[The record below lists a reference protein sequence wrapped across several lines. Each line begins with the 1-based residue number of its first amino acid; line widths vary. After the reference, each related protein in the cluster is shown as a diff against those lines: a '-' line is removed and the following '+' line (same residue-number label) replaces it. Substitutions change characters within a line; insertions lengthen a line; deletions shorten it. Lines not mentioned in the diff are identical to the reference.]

1 MNPLDIDELKAFFKI
16 MKKDMPIHTDNT
28 VKIKCSFS
36 QGMPKNLKEY
46 SDKVDN
52 KFLNDNLHTIEEME
66 YRKKGITNDFKN
78 YQHKYYDESGILNHD
93 LYFEHD
99 NKIYAKVS
107 GGQGFSIKNVG
118 FTNKYQTAEV
128 IHVNGAQLTTVDTV
142 NNTNIAEVSY
152 ILASQLTTSG
162 TVGHYYDRITMNVT
176 GTPTGNVRMALY
188 DNFASSPKNL
198 VVESSSSAAVTSAN
212 VLSITESALTT
223 TSSWLAFQAS
233 GSFVNNTSSTAPPV
247 SGNRYYF
254 SQAYGVF
261 TNPFSGNT
269 TTTTDELLISH
280 S

>member
-128 IHVNGAQLTTVDTV
+128 PPVNGAEFVS
-142 NNTNIAEVSY
+142 NTGITGSTNF
-152 ILASQLTTSG
+152 G
-162 TVGHYYDRITMNVT
+162 TNVIWANLSSTGTLNGYYDQIAINCTNS
-176 GTPTGNVRMALY
+176 TGNVAVGCYL
-188 DNFASSPKNL
+188 DNGASSPSTLLANN
-198 VVESSSSAAVTSAN
+198 SGNAANSAYTYRSVTEFQ
-212 VLSITESALTT
+212 IT
-223 TSSWLAFQAS
+223 TSSCWLTFNTDSSSFNARYQTS
-233 GSFVNNTSSTAPPV
+233 GSAKYK
-247 SGNRYYF
+247 SGQTYVTF
-254 SQAYGVF
+254 A
-261 TNPFSGNT
+261 NPFPASPT
-269 TTTTDELLISH
+269 SDTAEAEMKCKH

>member
-128 IHVNGAQLTTVDTV
+128 VPPVNG
-142 NNTNIAEVSY
+142 
-152 ILASQLTTSG
+152 SQ
-162 TVGHYYDRITMNVT
+162 IET
-176 GTPTGNVRMALY
+176 GTSIGQGNFGMNRIELFPLPNTGVIGTLYNRIAL
-188 DNFASSPKNL
+188 NEA
-198 VVESSSSAAVTSAN
+198 
-212 VLSITESALTT
+212 
-223 TSSWLAFQAS
+223 
-233 GSFVNNTSSTAPPV
+233 GS
-247 SGNRYYF
+247 SGNRRIACYSGSTPTELLGESASFAHETSYTFQSVTEFSLLATQNWVSTLADSNNNYRYF
-254 SQAYGVF
+254 TGASGIRKHKVF
-261 TNPFSGNT
+261 TFGAYPNPAGTGYADGTESVQ
-269 TTTTDELLISH
+269 LKIAH